1 MRTLNSLKQ
10 IRESLMIGKS
20 EFAKKMSTDTKNDG

>member
-20 EFAKKMSTDTKNDG
+20 EFAKNEHGHKK